1 MPSLSDSPPPIPPP
15 VPVETHPYRAVGLK
29 SPAQQRALPDPTRLA
44 PEDAYYSQS
53 LIRSRSTGDGDGD
66 YDDSVGVLN
75 GAASVAALRPVP
87 APGRKDARKVRG
99 TSRRRRKGAWKKLL
113 WVKQSCTCLNGLA
126 AETASQFPFYSKDRA
141 FSRLMAW

>member
-1 MPSLSDSPPPIPPP
+1 MPSLSDSPPPVPPP
-15 VPVETHPYRAVGLK
+15 VPVETHPYRTVGHQ

-44 PEDAYYSQS
+44 PEDAYYTQS
-53 LIRSRSTGDGDGD
+53 LTRTRSAADGTGTSTGD

-75 GAASVAALRPVP
+75 GAAASVAALRPLP

-113 WVKQSCTCLNGLA
+113 WVKQSCRWLHSLIHFT
-126 AETASQFPFYSKDRA
+126 ERF
-141 FSRLMAW
+141 